1 MAKFVKKSNLE
12 ALREAY
18 ENRSKGGR
26 GFKFWKPKK
35 FGRYLIR
42 FLPPKDP
49 DGLFFKETAQYKLG
63 DNYFF
68 APYIEGEPDPV
79 YEYYK
84 ALYKKGTDDAIALAK
99 EIKPRKQYLYNIV
112 VKEELGETSENP
124 TEVQVYM
131 SGKNLFETLMDYFM
145 DDDYGD
151 LTDVEDGYDFQLIKE
166 QGDLG
171 FPNYKKSKP
180 KKNSSPLLDD
190 PDQVEEVLKNIKD
203 LDAEVDYKSYDEL
216 KEALDRFLNSQDDSE
231 NVYVPGSTTSSTNTS
246 SSTSSESSSSKP
258 KKEEK
263 AEEEDEDESLDDFE
277 KQLMAEIEED

>member
-1 MAKFVKKSNLE
+1 MAKEKLVKKSNLD

-18 ENRSKGGR
+18 ENRNKGGR
-26 GFKFWKPKK
+26 GFKFWKPQK
-35 FGRYLIR
+35 FGRYTIR

-68 APYIEGEPDPV
+68 APYIEGEPDPI

-112 VKEELGETSENP
+112 VKEELGEASENP

-131 SGKNLFETLMDYFM
+131 SGKNLFETVMDYFM

-151 LTDVEDGYDFQLIKE
+151 LTDVENGYDFQLIKE

-180 KKNSSPLLDD
+180 RKNPTPLFEDE
-190 PDQVEEVLKNIKD
+190 DQVEEVLKNLKN
-203 LDAEVDYKSYDEL
+203 LDEEVEYKSYDEL
-216 KEALDRFLNSQDDSE
+216 KEALDRFLNSQDETD
-231 NVYVPGSTTSSTNTS
+231 NVYVPGGN
-246 SSTSSESSSSKP
+246 SSSSDEESQKP
-258 KKEEK
+258 SKKK
-263 AEEEDEDESLDDFE
+263 AEPEESSGDSDDEDLDEFE
-277 KQLMAEIEED
+277 KQLMSEIEDE

>member
-1 MAKFVKKSNLE
+1 MAKFVKKSNLD

-18 ENRSKGGR
+18 ENRSKGGG
-26 GFKFWKPKK
+26 GFKFWKPKN

-112 VKEELGETSENP
+112 VKEENGEEPENP
-124 TEVQVYM
+124 SAVQVYM

-180 KKNSSPLLDD
+180 KKNSSPLFDD
-190 PDQVEEVLKNIKD
+190 PDQIEEVLKNIKD
-203 LDAEVDYKSYDEL
+203 LDAEVEYKSYDEL
-216 KEALDRFLNSQDDSE
+216 KEALDRFINSQDDSD
-231 NVYVPGSTTSSTNTS
+231 VYVPGSKPTKSDSPS
-246 SSTSSESSSSKP
+246 SSSSKP
-258 KKEEK
+258 EKKEEDD
-263 AEEEDEDESLDDFE
+263 EDDESLDDFE
-277 KQLMAEIEED
+277 KQLMAEIGEE

>member
-1 MAKFVKKSNLE
+1 MAKEKLVKKSNLD

-18 ENRSKGGR
+18 ENRNKRGG

-35 FGRYLIR
+35 FGRYTIR

-68 APYIEGEPDPV
+68 APFIEGEPDPV
-79 YEYYK
+79 YDYYK

-99 EIKPRKQYLYNIV
+99 EIKPRKQYLYNII
-112 VKEELGETSENP
+112 VKDELGEESEDP
-124 TEVQVYM
+124 TQVQVYM
-131 SGKNLFETLMDYFM
+131 SGKLLFDTVMDYFM

-151 LTDVEDGYDFQLIKE
+151 LTDVDNGYDFQLVKE

-180 KKNSSPLLDD
+180 RKNPSPLFEDSD
-190 PDQVEEVLKNIKD
+190 MIEKVLKSLKD
-203 LDAEVDYKSYDEL
+203 LDKEVEYKSYDEL
-216 KEALDRFLNSQDDSE
+216 KEALDRFLSSKDDSE
-231 NVYVPGSTTSSTNTS
+231 SVFVPGSSSNN
-246 SSTSSESSSSKP
+246 EEPAPKK
-258 KKEEK
+258 KKEE
-263 AEEEDEDESLDDFE
+263 EVEDDGDDEDLDDFE
-277 KQLMAEIEED
+277 KQLMAEIEDE